1 MYRNIFRL
9 LVVPVVLALTAIACN
24 LPVSGPVT
32 ETPTLAL
39 QPMIAA
45 SATLD
50 LAATQTRQVELL
62 PSETP
67 TTAATETLLPEA
79 GATNTVEAPK
89 AKVNRET
96 NCRVGPGG
104 MYDLVATYQAGQVL
118 DIIATGLAQG
128 YWFVQNP
135 KKPEE
140 QCYLMAQNVSISG
153 DTSALPKFTP
163 QPSPTPPPYFEAK
176 FKKLDTCNG
185 NRFANFSVENTGN
198 IDFRSAYIR
207 VTDTKANQSVEQA
220 LNVFDLYVGCTLAK
234 NISPLDP
241 GETGYVPSPAF
252 TWSIHEDKLKAVIM
266 LCTEKDLK
274 GICVTQSVDVKK

>member
-1 MYRNIFRL
+1 MRRNIFRL
-9 LVVPVVLALTAIACN
+9 LFVPAVLSLTAIACN
-24 LPVSGPVT
+24 LPVSKPVT
-32 ETPTLAL
+32 ETPTPAL
-39 QPMIAA
+39 LPMIEA
-45 SATLD
+45 SATFD
-50 LAATQTRQVELL
+50 LAATQARQVELL
-62 PSETP
+62 PTITP
-67 TTAATETLLPEA
+67 TTAATETPLLEA
-79 GATNTVEAPK
+79 SSASTVEAPK

-135 KKPEE
+135 DKPEE
-140 QCYLMAQNVSISG
+140 QCYLPAQNVTISG

-207 VTDTKANQSVEQA
+207 VTDTKAGKSVEQA
-220 LNVFDLYVGCTLAK
+220 LNVFDLYVGCILAK

-241 GETGYVPSPAF
+241 GETGYVPSPAL
-252 TWSIHEDKLKAVIM
+252 TWNIHEDKLKAVIM

-274 GICVTQSVDVKK
+274 GVCVTRTLDVKK